1 MCFSFLELTAFI
13 ICIYTRDLFLSLQ
26 SPNPIGLRPTLMSSF
41 NLDYLILTS
50 LVAQTVKASA
60 YNAGDPSLIPG
71 LGRFPWT
78 GKWQPTPVLLPE
90 KSHGWRNLVGY
101 SPWGCKESNT
111 IEQLHFHF
119 LFFTLQ
125 RLYLQIQS
133 NWGLELQ
140 HTNFRW
146 KQLSS

>member
-1 MCFSFLELTAFI
+1 MQIKLGSFATCYYRIMCFSFLELTAFI

-26 SPNPIGLRPTLMSSF
+26 SPNPTGLRPTLTSSF

-50 LVAQTVKASA
+50 LVAQTVKVSA
-60 YNAGDPSLIPG
+60 YNVGDPSLIPG

-78 GKWQPTPVLLPE
+78 GKWQPTPVLLPG

-111 IEQLHFHF
+111 TKQLHLHF
-119 LFFTLQ
+119 LFFTFQ
-125 RLYLQIQS
+125 RLYLQIQQTE
-133 NWGLELQ
+133 G
-140 HTNFRW
+140 
-146 KQLSS
+146 